1 MIAILGSSSCC
12 GVPHVAPVSGTS
24 NRGGRLFSTL
34 AATFCCQAVKEQ
46 HHNSAADSQGHAPQ
60 VKSRQISEP
69 EESAEKATHDRPHD
83 PQQDG
88 GNDPSGCF
96 ARHQEL
102 RQKTSD
108 EAEHDP
114 RDYTHR
120 SPLST
125 ALNNW
130 MLTEVPSATEKS

>member
-1 MIAILGSSSCC
+1 M
-12 GVPHVAPVSGTS
+12 
-24 NRGGRLFSTL
+24 L

-46 HHNSAADSQGHAPQ
+46 HHNAAADGQGHTPQ
-60 VKSRQISEP
+60 VKSRQIAEP

-108 EAEHDP
+108 EAEHDS
-114 RDYTHR
+114 RDDPHT
-120 SPLST
+120 SPLSITLSDCVLT
-125 ALNNW
+125 APPPPNW
-130 MLTEVPSATEKS
+130 